1 MLEEALRNEKSMPS
15 EIALALLSFL
25 REELPAGGTAAESR
39 FIGFFGILCERIFGE
54 IDSVT
59 FRHHNDGW
67 MCSISPWPRPSIVAS
82 SSSSTHRQ
90 SQSRSQTHAS
100 PMNVPGIST
109 IQQHNPLHHHPNPT
123 SPAALEAEPVVEL
136 LGGSSR
142 IGMERLPTLLDAL
155 TQESEQRP
163 GVGFGL
169 KFHALPKAIQNAWLA
184 LLEASFQEG
193 VSGGGRTT
201 TLYPSLPQNYY
212 TYFYL
217 GDGILPITENDRLLL
232 GHLLHKPPKEQFP
245 LMSYFQQQQQ
255 QRARADPFGFQ
266 NQQQQYH
273 YHPPPGS
280 APPLPPPQPLP
291 LAAAT
296 RPSYLNMHQSPTA
309 SHQSLSSPT
318 KMMIGETNLSSNTR
332 IQQQQQPPNVLLTM
346 LEYYLF
352 LYFRFPLATPEPSST
367 RSGSTTYRYMG
378 EPYGDAVYFY
388 LFRKYLR
395 FFLPYSTDASETA
408 DRTTSATIDPT
419 ILLPSSR
426 VSELFLRTMI
436 AFWMESR
443 TRTIPTDTLLQ
454 VIYQRRQ
461 KFTAR
466 GGGGYASPSHL
477 SSTGGMEEVLNAMH
491 VDLDQSYELVQSAHN
506 SKKYLP
512 LPGMV
517 HRCLRSLVVHSL
529 LDSTIT
535 RNIEMK
541 CDWCLSKPLTILQQ
555 PMYNYLRT
563 TLRYA
568 SIHSETT
575 SSGFFAALNIWLLL
589 LEPWNII
596 VCKCISIYFQ
606 SIAYFSALLCC
617 LPF

>member
-1 MLEEALRNEKSMPS
+1 
-15 EIALALLSFL
+15 
-25 REELPAGGTAAESR
+25 
-39 FIGFFGILCERIFGE
+39 
-54 IDSVT
+54 
-59 FRHHNDGW
+59 
-67 MCSISPWPRPSIVAS
+67 
-82 SSSSTHRQ
+82 
-90 SQSRSQTHAS
+90 
-100 PMNVPGIST
+100 MNVTGIT
-109 IQQHNPLHHHPNPT
+109 ALQQHHLHQNPT

-136 LGGSSR
+136 LGGSSSSSSGR
-142 IGMERLPTLLDAL
+142 VGMERLPTLLDAL

-193 VSGGGRTT
+193 VSGGRTAMH
-201 TLYPSLPQNYY
+201 PQTFQKNYHHY
-212 TYFYL
+212 YA

-232 GHLLHKPPKEQFP
+232 GQVLHKSPKEQLP
-245 LMSYFQQQQQ
+245 LMTFFQVQQQ
-255 QRARADPFGFQ
+255 QRALTDPFVFQ
-266 NQQQQYH
+266 NQQYH
-273 YHPPPGS
+273 HVP
-280 APPLPPPQPLP
+280 APQPQPLP

-296 RPSYLNMHQSPTA
+296 RASYLTMHQSPTA
-309 SHQSLSSPT
+309 SQSFSSPT
-318 KMMIGETNLSSNTR
+318 KMMIGETNPSTNVLQP
-332 IQQQQQPPNVLLTM
+332 QQQQPNVLLTM

-352 LYFRFPLATPEPSST
+352 LYFRFPLATPDPPST
-367 RSGSTTYRYMG
+367 RSSTTTYRSMG

-395 FFLPYSTDASETA
+395 FFLPYSTDASEP
-408 DRTTSATIDPT
+408 DRNTNTTVNPILPT
-419 ILLPSSR
+419 SQH

-454 VIYQRRQ
+454 EICQRRQ
-461 KFTAR
+461 KLTAR
-466 GGGGYASPSHL
+466 GSYAPPPHL
-477 SSTGGMEEVLNAMH
+477 NETIDMLH

-517 HRCLRSLVVHSL
+517 HRCLRTLVVHSL
-529 LDSTIT
+529 LDPTTT
-535 RNIEMK
+535 RNIDMK

-563 TLRYA
+563 NLRYA
-568 SIHSETT
+568 SIHSETP
-575 SSGFFAALNIWLLL
+575 SSAFFAALNIWLLL

-596 VCKCISIYFQ
+596 VCKCISFYIH
-606 SIAYFSALLCC
+606 SIAWNVCFSLEAGYYLKFLT
-617 LPF
+617 LYSSTKD